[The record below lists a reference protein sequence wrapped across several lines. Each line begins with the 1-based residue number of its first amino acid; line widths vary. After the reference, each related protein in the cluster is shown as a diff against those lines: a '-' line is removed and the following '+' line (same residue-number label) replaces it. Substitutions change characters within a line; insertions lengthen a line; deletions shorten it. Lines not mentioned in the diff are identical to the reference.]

1 MKEILLW
8 GDLLMHNKQVS
19 NILLLTIAF
28 LFSITI
34 ILPTKVYSD
43 GLKSDVAIEVK
54 AGFDGAARLGAYI
67 PYRILIINKGRA
79 VDGEV
84 QVEIKID
91 SQNKTVFAKPV
102 SLAAGVSKEIVIDAP
117 VFTARKG
124 VKVKFVEAGKA
135 LKELEYNFV
144 KLIPPEMKTIGVLSS
159 DNAAYDIL
167 NGMMIP
173 QSNGDAAY
181 DEKMK
186 MMVAAGI
193 YPGAIATDQA
203 VPVGSIDKVESILI
217 PLEGGTFPDDIRIMN
232 GFDILIIS
240 NYDTGTLSDEQIS
253 ALDSWTQNGGTL
265 VIGTGANWK
274 KVYSSLPETMKMFS
288 VEGASSAAPPKE
300 LENFAEEDF
309 SGNAI
314 LDTVTG
320 DIGFEYKELD
330 AEQPNEANE
339 GSNNVDGKN
348 PNFDKKP
355 DARNTDREVDE
366 EKQLVYS
373 AHVDEVI
380 IGDSG
385 NPLAVKYIYKSGR
398 ILFLAFD
405 PGMEPVASWK
415 GRQKFWENLLY
426 HSSNSSSIYE
436 RGNGYYYSNQDIY
449 YTNNLTSQVPD
460 DRTPPFLFMFITIG
474 VYIIIAGPAMYI
486 FLKRKD
492 KRDFSW
498 LAVPAVAILCLL
510 VIYFVGFK
518 TRYKTAVFNTASMI
532 HLDMENQM
540 ADITTGMGVFNN
552 KRGDLKLTYSNED
565 NIEFDVTQIS
575 NRSYVV
581 YNDGREPEGKVVSK
595 IVFGEPMDYMIYDVS
610 MWEPKYLSAKK
621 SEPFT
626 DEIIS
631 SVQIDGGKIRAV
643 ISNQTKYDF
652 IEAFISVGNNF
663 ISAGDILSGKKKV
676 IEADFNSDK
685 VFHSLEEY
693 LEAQYGRTNYPS
705 NVKLPDDFQE
715 KFRKRMTVEQLL
727 QPMYYSLRGQTKI
740 GLYALNNQNLGL
752 DISINDETP
761 VSYYTNG
768 IFSSID
774 MTFEKGGEVDIP
786 AGVILPQIDEYGPL
800 QNIASLDGDNGVSIM
815 NKGDIDF
822 TYSLP
827 ESIRPTEF
835 SLEFDTYVP
844 LYVKYNIEDFK
855 ADNSNMQTQILQNE
869 YEYYLYNKASDS
881 WEQINDTHI
890 EAKEAYKYV
899 DDENKLKVR
908 VRVVEMAG
916 EDRKAYT
923 GYVEQERLAFPALQL
938 KGVAQ

>member
-1 MKEILLW
+1 
-8 GDLLMHNKQVS
+8 MHNKQIS

-28 LFSITI
+28 IFSFTFIF
-34 ILPTKVYSD
+34 PTKVYSD
-43 GLKSDVAIEVK
+43 GPKADVAIEVQ
-54 AGFDGAARLGAYI
+54 AGFDGTARLGAYI

-124 VKVKFVEAGKA
+124 VKVKFVEAGKT
-135 LKELEYNFV
+135 LKELDYNFV

-159 DNAAYDIL
+159 DNAAYNFL

-173 QSNGDAAY
+173 QSNGDSAY

-186 MMVAAGI
+186 LMVAAGV
-193 YPGAIATDQA
+193 YPSTLGATSQA
-203 VPVGSIDKVESILI
+203 VPAGSVTKIESILI

-232 GFDILIIS
+232 GFDILVIS
-240 NYDTGTLSDEQIS
+240 NYDTGTLSKDQIS
-253 ALDSWTQNGGTL
+253 TLDSWTQNGGTL

-274 KVYSSLPETMKMFS
+274 KVYTSLPEDMRRFS
-288 VEGASSAAPPKE
+288 VEGTSAATPPEK
-300 LENFAEEDF
+300 LEDFAEEGF
-309 SGNAI
+309 SDNLI

-320 DIGFEYKELD
+320 DIGFKYKES
-330 AEQPNEANE
+330 ESERPYEPNE
-339 GSNNVDGKN
+339 GDNNAD
-348 PNFDKKP
+348 DKKP
-355 DARNTDREVDE
+355 DTRSMDVEVDE
-366 EKQLVYS
+366 VKQLLYS
-373 AHVDEVI
+373 AHMDEVI
-380 IGDSG
+380 IGDSDT
-385 NPLAVKYIYKSGR
+385 PLAVKYIYKSGR
-398 ILFLAFD
+398 ILFLTFD
-405 PGMEPVASWK
+405 PGMEPVASWQ

-426 HSSNSSSIYE
+426 HSSNSNNIYE

-449 YTNNLTSQVPD
+449 YTNSLTSQVPD

-474 VYIIIAGPAMYI
+474 VYIIIVGPAMYI

-498 LAVPAVAILCLL
+498 LAVPAVATLCLL

-532 HLDMENQM
+532 YLDMENQKV
-540 ADITTGMGVFNN
+540 DITTGMGVFNN
-552 KRGDLKLTYSNED
+552 RRGDLKLTYSNKD

-575 NRSYVV
+575 NRSYMV

-595 IVFGEPMDYMIYDVS
+595 LVFGEPMDYMIYDVS
-610 MWEPKYLSAKK
+610 MWEPKYLSARR

-631 SVQIDGGKIRAV
+631 SVQIDDGKIRAV
-643 ISNQTKYDF
+643 ISNRTKYDF
-652 IEAFISVGNNF
+652 MEAFITVGNNF
-663 ISAGDILSGKKKV
+663 ISAGDILSGKEKV

-685 VFHSLEEY
+685 VFHSFEEY
-693 LEAQYGRTNYPS
+693 LDAQYGRINYPY
-705 NVKLPDDFQE
+705 NAKLPDDFQQ
-715 KFRKRMTVEQLL
+715 KYRKRMTVEQLL

-768 IFSSID
+768 IFSSVD
-774 MTFEKGGEVDIP
+774 MTFEKGGKVDIP
-786 AGVILPQIDEYGPL
+786 VGVILPQIDEYGPL

-827 ESIRPTEF
+827 ENIRPTEF
-835 SLEFDTYVP
+835 SIKFDTYVP

-855 ADNSNMQTQILQNE
+855 AENSNIQTQILQNE
-869 YEYYLYNKASDS
+869 YEYYLYNAASGS
-881 WEQINDTHI
+881 WEQINDNHI

-916 EDRKAYT
+916 GNRKNYT

-938 KGVAQ
+938 KGVTR

>member
-1 MKEILLW
+1 
-8 GDLLMHNKQVS
+8 MHNKRVS
-19 NILLLTIAF
+19 NILLIAITF
-28 LFSITI
+28 LFSITFI
-34 ILPTKVYSD
+34 FPTKVYSAGSKAD
-43 GLKSDVAIEVK
+43 IAIEVQ

-67 PYRILIINKGRA
+67 PYRILLINKGRA

-124 VKVKFVEAGKA
+124 VKVKFLEAGKT
-135 LKELEYNFV
+135 LKELEYNFT

-159 DNAAYDIL
+159 DNAAYDFL

-173 QSNGDAAY
+173 QLNGDRAY

-186 MMVAAGI
+186 VMMAAGM
-193 YPGAIATDQA
+193 YPSAASSVTSQA
-203 VPVGSIDKVESILI
+203 VPVGSVAKVESILI
-217 PLEGGTFPDDIRIMN
+217 PLDGESFPDDIRIMN
-232 GFDILIIS
+232 GFDVLIIS
-240 NYDTGTLSDEQIS
+240 NYDTGTLSEDQMI
-253 ALDSWTQNGGTL
+253 ALDNWTENGGTL

-274 KVYSSLPETMKMFS
+274 KVYSSLPEDMKRFS
-288 VEGASSAAPPKE
+288 VSGTSAATPPEE
-300 LENFAEEDF
+300 LEDFAEEGF
-309 SGNAI
+309 SGNTI

-320 DIGFEYKELD
+320 DIGFEYEAPEED
-330 AEQPNEANE
+330 RPNEANE
-339 GSNNVDGKN
+339 GDNNADGSSSEAMNK
-348 PNFDKKP
+348 DTKKP
-355 DARNTDREVDE
+355 KEEKEFKNKADE
-366 EKQLVYS
+366 AEKQLLYS

-405 PGMEPVASWK
+405 PGMEPVASWQ
-415 GRQKFWENLLY
+415 GRQTFWENLLY
-426 HSSNSSSIYE
+426 HSSNSNRIYE

-449 YTNNLTSQVPD
+449 YTNSLTSQVPD

-498 LAVPAVAILCLL
+498 LAVPAVATLCLL

-532 HLDMENQM
+532 YLDMENQKV
-540 ADITTGMGVFNN
+540 DITTGMGVFNN

-595 IVFGEPMDYMIYDVS
+595 IVFGELMNYMIYDVS

-626 DEIIS
+626 DEIIG
-631 SVQIDGGKIRAV
+631 SVQIDDGKLRALV
-643 ISNQTKYDF
+643 SNRTKYDF
-652 IEAFISVGNNF
+652 MEAFITVGNNF
-663 ISAGDILSGKKKV
+663 ISAGDILSGKEKV

-715 KFRKRMTVEQLL
+715 KFRKRMTVEQLI

-768 IFSSID
+768 IFSSVD
-774 MTFEKGGEVDIP
+774 MTFEKGGKVDIP

-855 ADNSNMQTQILQNE
+855 AENSNMQTQILQNE

-916 EDRKAYT
+916 EDRKSYT

-938 KGVAQ
+938 KGVAR